1 MISKKMEKAFND
13 QINAELFSSYL
24 YLSMSAHL
32 SSANLPGFANWMAV
46 QTKEENAH
54 AMMLFNFVLE
64 RGGNVKLQPIAQP
77 DTNWKNVIKVFE
89 EVYAHEQ
96 KVTKLI
102 HELLDLALKEK
113 DHASANFLQWFV
125 SEQVEEE
132 ASASEI
138 LEQLK
143 IVEGKGHGLLLLD
156 RELQTRIFNDPLIK
170 AGQ

>member
-1 MISKKMEKAFND
+1 MLSKKMEKAFND

-24 YLSMSAHL
+24 YLSMSAYL
-32 SSANLPGFANWMAV
+32 SSANLPGFANWMGV

-54 AMMLFNFVLE
+54 ATMMFNFVLE
-64 RGGNVKLQPIAQP
+64 RGGNIKLQPIAQP
-77 DTNWKNVIKVFE
+77 RTSWKNIIDVFE

-102 HELLDLALKEK
+102 HNLLDIALQEK

-156 RELQTRIFNDPLIK
+156 RELKTRTFNDPLAAK
-170 AGQ
+170 AD